1 MKTKRRVKVSKPFTE
16 KINTTTHD
24 NSHTTTERK
33 TSQDI
38 RETAETETAET
49 EIENILEVAVETEIE
64 VEANREEEVM
74 EVRKIVMKTQEMNI
88 SSSITEIL
96 EKPRKRL
103 S

>member
-1 MKTKRRVKVSKPFTE
+1 MSKPFTE

-38 RETAETETAET
+38 RETAAT